1 MLAVHG
7 DVIASKKSELDK
19 LEAKIDKG
27 LDQTLNAVA
36 GWVKTVLTTEQK
48 KTDFNPGRVTN
59 ASYFKAT
66 CGVSASR
73 LPRSLCDSLVCF

>member
-48 KTDFNPGRVTN
+48 KTDFNPGRVTIG
-59 ASYFKAT
+59 SYFNGT
-66 CGVSASR
+66 CGVGASR
-73 LPRSLCDSLVCF
+73 LPRFALAPWGH